1 MNRSLYTRL
10 PVGLR
15 NIFYGWWII
24 LACFILSLYSGGI
37 VFYGFTALFEPLV
50 KEFGWS
56 YAQISFALSIRGI
69 EMSFLSPLIG
79 FLVDRHGPRK
89 MAFLG
94 VITIGLGFLLLSQTR
109 SLWMLYGS
117 FILIAF
123 GAGGCASVV
132 FMRVTT
138 NWFRRKIGLALGLLS
153 SGFGASGL
161 VVPLVV
167 YLIDTTGWRTA
178 VIILGIG
185 MWLIGFPLVYLI
197 RNTPEECG
205 LCPDGMKIEVPAAGG
220 GLEDMDGGEMSFRE
234 ALKHRAFVVLVLSEA
249 IRAIAVGAVV
259 THIVPYLSAIQIPRS
274 TAGLIAGLIVLLS
287 TPGRFGFGWLS
298 DRFDKRKIMI
308 AAFTMMSL
316 GLFALCHVQNPGI
329 MILFLILFPVGM
341 GATVVL
347 RGAFLRDY
355 FGLQAFGRLLGLV
368 LGGAAFGNMIGPTLA
383 GLIFDRMGSYDFAWN
398 LLGTLSLLSVLLM
411 FFIGPKPLATMKP

>member
-1 MNRSLYTRL
+1 MNRSLHTRL
-10 PVGLR
+10 PFGLP

-24 LACFILSLYSGGI
+24 VACFILSLYSGGI
-37 VFYGFTALFEPLV
+37 VFYGFTAFFDPLV

-56 YAQISFALSIRGI
+56 HAQISFALSIRGI
-69 EMSFLSPLIG
+69 EMSFLSPLLG

-94 VITIGLGFLLLSQTR
+94 VITIGLGFFLLSRTQ
-109 SLWMLYGS
+109 SLWMFYGS

-138 NWFRRKIGLALGLLS
+138 NWFRRKIGLALGILS

-167 YLIDTTGWRTA
+167 CLIDATGWRTA
-178 VIILGIG
+178 VVILGAG
-185 MWLIGFPLVYLI
+185 MWLIGFPLVWLI
-197 RNTPEECG
+197 RDTPEECG
-205 LCPDGMKIEVPAAGG
+205 LCPDGLKIETPAAGG
-220 GLEDMDGGEMSFRE
+220 PEESGDEMSFRE
-234 ALKHRAFVVLVLSEA
+234 ALKHRAFVILVLSEA
-249 IRAIAVGAVV
+249 IRMLAVGAVV
-259 THIVPYLSAIQIPRS
+259 THIVPYLSAIQMPRA
-274 TAGLIAGLIVLLS
+274 TAGVIAGLIVLLS
-287 TPGRFGFGWLS
+287 TPGRFVFGWLS
-298 DRFDKRKIMI
+298 DRYDKRKIMI
-308 AAFTMMSL
+308 VAFTMMSL
-316 GLFALCHVQNPGI
+316 GLFALCHVQNPGV

-355 FGLQAFGRLLGLV
+355 FGRQSFGRLLGLV
-368 LGGAAFGNMIGPTLA
+368 MGGAAVGNMIGPTFA
-383 GLIFDRMGSYDFAWN
+383 GLIFDRTGSYDIAWY
-398 LLGTLSLLSVLLM
+398 LLGVSSLLSVLLM
-411 FFIGPKPLATMKP
+411 FFIGPKPRAQRS

>member
-10 PVGLR
+10 PFVLP

-37 VFYGFTALFEPLV
+37 VFYGFTAFFDPLV

-109 SLWMLYGS
+109 SLWMFYGS

-161 VVPLVV
+161 VIPLVV

-178 VIILGIG
+178 VIILGAG
-185 MWLIGFPLVYLI
+185 MWVIGFPLVCLI
-197 RNTPEECG
+197 RDTPEECG
-205 LCPDGMKIEVPAAGG
+205 LCPDGLKIEAPAAGG
-220 GLEDMDGGEMSFRE
+220 PEETDGDEMSFRE
-234 ALKHRAFVVLVLSEA
+234 ALKQRAFIILVLSEA
-249 IRAIAVGAVV
+249 IRMIAVGAVV
-259 THIVPYLSAIQIPRS
+259 THIVPYLSSIQMPRS

-308 AAFTMMSL
+308 VAFMMMSL
-316 GLFALCHVQNPGI
+316 GLFTLCHVQNPWV
-329 MILFLILFPVGM
+329 MLLFLILFPVGM

-355 FGLQAFGRLLGLV
+355 FGRQAFGRLLGLV
-368 LGGAAFGNMIGPTLA
+368 LGGAAVGNMIGPTLT
-383 GLIFDRMGSYDFAWN
+383 GLIFDRMGSYDFAWY
-398 LLGTLSLLSVLLM
+398 LLGILSLLSVLLM
-411 FFIGPKPLATMKP
+411 FFIGPKPLAKRL

>member
-1 MNRSLYTRL
+1 M
-10 PVGLR
+10 P

-24 LACFILSLYSGGI
+24 IACFILSLYSGGI
-37 VFYGFTALFEPLV
+37 VFYGFTAFFDPLV

-69 EMSFLSPLIG
+69 EMSFLSPVIG

-94 VITIGLGFLLLSQTR
+94 VFTIGIGFFLLSQTR
-109 SLWMLYGS
+109 ALWMFYGS

-178 VIILGIG
+178 VILLGAG
-185 MWLIGFPLVYLI
+185 MWLIGFPLVWLI
-197 RNTPEECG
+197 RDTPESCG
-205 LCPDGMKIEVPAAGG
+205 LCPDGLKIETPAAGG
-220 GLEDMDGGEMSFRE
+220 PAGDEGDEMGFRE
-234 ALKHRAFVVLVLSEA
+234 ALRHRAFIILVLSEA
-249 IRAIAVGAVV
+249 IRMVAVGAVV
-259 THIVPYLSAIQIPRS
+259 THIVPYLSAIQVPRS
-274 TAGLIAGLIVLLS
+274 TAGIIAGLIVLLS
-287 TPGRFGFGWLS
+287 TPGRFVFGWLS
-298 DRFDKRKIMI
+298 DRFDKRKTMI
-308 AAFTMMSL
+308 IAFTMMSL

-355 FGLQAFGRLLGLV
+355 FGRQAFGRLLGLV
-368 LGGAAFGNMIGPTLA
+368 MGGAAAGSMIGPILA
-383 GLIFDRMGSYDFAWN
+383 GLIFDELGRYDIAWY
-398 LLGTLSLLSVLLM
+398 LLGALSLLSVGLM
-411 FFIGPKPLATMKP
+411 AFVGPRPRGRRP